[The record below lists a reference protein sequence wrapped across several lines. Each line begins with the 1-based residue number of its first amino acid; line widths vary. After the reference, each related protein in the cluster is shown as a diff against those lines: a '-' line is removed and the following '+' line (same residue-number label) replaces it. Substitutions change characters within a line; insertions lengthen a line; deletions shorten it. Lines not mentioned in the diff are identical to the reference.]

1 MTELNAKPINFKF
14 GEYLSNG
21 FEFLKSNFGNLLLA
35 VIFCFIMA
43 IIPFCGILGMGN
55 LYKYCRKLRKGQI
68 SGPGEIFNFDDFT
81 PYFMLQLIIIGGVLL
96 LFIPLFF
103 ISLLTQIGGDD
114 SAVGSVMAAICM
126 VVFYIGLFIVIFKG
140 FYIPALISLGGVKD
154 IKTAWNMSKIMT
166 KGNFWLILGFAIVV
180 GFLSQLGI
188 FACGIGILFTMPF
201 NYTANYFA
209 FEDAMQQIEHDEIK
223 EIGVKNEY

>member
-21 FEFLKSNFGNLLLA
+21 FEFLKNNFGNLLLA

-43 IIPFCGILGMGN
+43 FIPLCGMLGMGN
-55 LYKYCRKLRKGQI
+55 LYKYCRKLRKGQNT
-68 SGPGEIFNFDDFT
+68 GPGEIFNFDDFM
-81 PYFMLQLIIIGGVLL
+81 PYLMLQLIIFGGMLL

-103 ISLLTQIGGDD
+103 ITLLTRIGGDD
-114 SAVGSVMAAICM
+114 SAVGPVMVVVCM
-126 VVFYIGLFIVIFKG
+126 IVFYIALFYVIFRG
-140 FYIPALISLGGVKD
+140 FYIPALISLGEVKD
-154 IKTAWNMSKIMT
+154 IKKAWNMSKVMT
-166 KGNFWLILGFAIVV
+166 KGNFWSILGFAIVV
-180 GFLSQLGI
+180 GILSQLGI
-188 FACGIGILFTMPF
+188 LACGIGILFTLPL